1 MQRNVTPDEMVAIA
15 QLAAENPDLRQVVVE
30 LGQLRA
36 LRAAT
41 SGQAPLRPVS
51 FRELL
56 KGVEAGLLS
65 LPEARSYM
73 GLPPRRGTLERVID
87 WMLRPLPLVV
97 SELAHRRSLSRSG
110 G

>member
-1 MQRNVTPDEMVAIA
+1 MQRNVNPEEMIAIA

-41 SGQAPLRPVS
+41 GGAAPLRPAS

-56 KGVEAGLLS
+56 AGVKAGILSTEEGHALL
-65 LPEARSYM
+65 
-73 GLPPRRGTLERVID
+73 GLPRRRGTLERLLTWSV
-87 WMLRPLPLVV
+87 WPPQVV
-97 SELAHRRSLSRSG
+97 PSEGESHPPRWKWAA
-110 G
+110 